1 MELISKIENYYRNS
15 NSVQKIIIINVIVFI
30 FPLII
35 KTILH
40 LFNIDSI
47 DIVSLFTIESDLK
60 NLIFKPWSI
69 FTYGFFHAGFYHLFW
84 NMLMLYYFGNMLQN
98 IFGDKL
104 IYRVFFNGILFG
116 GLFYVISYNIFPVFK
131 GNVSQMIGASA
142 GVMAVLFYLSS
153 YSPNMRIR
161 FFIIDIKLIYIALFL
176 LILDII
182 QIPNGNS
189 GGHIAHI
196 GGALIGYLMLKYNYQ
211 GLDLSLFSSFLKSG
225 KKIKNKDLDFNK
237 IDQKKID
244 KILDKISESGYDS
257 LSKDEKNYLFKAGNK
272 DKKK

>member
-1 MELISKIENYYRNS
+1 MGL
-15 NSVQKIIIINVIVFI
+15 
-30 FPLII
+30 
-35 KTILH
+35 
-40 LFNIDSI
+40 
-47 DIVSLFTIESDLK
+47 
-60 NLIFKPWSI
+60 NLN
-69 FTYGFFHAGFYHLFW
+69 FF
-84 NMLMLYYFGNMLQN
+84 
-98 IFGDKL
+98 
-104 IYRVFFNGILFG
+104 GI
-116 GLFYVISYNIFPVFK
+116 
-131 GNVSQMIGASA
+131 
-142 GVMAVLFYLSS
+142 
-153 YSPNMRIR
+153 
-161 FFIIDIKLIYIALFL
+161 FIIWPPFFP
-176 LILDII
+176 DII

-257 LSKDEKNYLFKAGNK
+257 LSKEEKNYLFKAGNK

>member
-15 NSVQKIIIINVIVFI
+15 NSVQKIIIINIIVFI

-40 LFNIDSI
+40 LFNIDNI
-47 DIVSLFTIESDLK
+47 DIVSFFTIESEIK

-84 NMLMLYYFGNMLQN
+84 NMLMFYYFGNMLQN

-104 IYRVFFNGILFG
+104 IYRIFFNGVITG
-116 GLFYVISYNIFPVFK
+116 GLIYVISYNIFPVFK

-161 FFIIDIKLIYIALFL
+161 FFIIEIKLIYIALFL

-225 KKIKNKDLDFNK
+225 KKIKNKKTDFNK

-257 LSKDEKNYLFKAGNK
+257 LSKEEKNYLFKAGNK

>member
-15 NSVQKIIIINVIVFI
+15 NSVQKIIIINIIVFI

-196 GGALIGYLMLKYNYQ
+196 GGCLLYT
-211 GLDLSLFSSFLKSG
+211 SPSPR
-225 KKIKNKDLDFNK
+225 
-237 IDQKKID
+237 
-244 KILDKISESGYDS
+244 DS
-257 LSKDEKNYLFKAGNK
+257 
-272 DKKK
+272 

>member
-15 NSVQKIIIINVIVFI
+15 NSVQKIIIINIIVFI

-104 IYRVFFNGILFG
+104 IYRVFF
-116 GLFYVISYNIFPVFK
+116 
-131 GNVSQMIGASA
+131 
-142 GVMAVLFYLSS
+142 
-153 YSPNMRIR
+153 
-161 FFIIDIKLIYIALFL
+161 
-176 LILDII
+176 
-182 QIPNGNS
+182 
-189 GGHIAHI
+189 
-196 GGALIGYLMLKYNYQ
+196 
-211 GLDLSLFSSFLKSG
+211 
-225 KKIKNKDLDFNK
+225 
-237 IDQKKID
+237 
-244 KILDKISESGYDS
+244 
-257 LSKDEKNYLFKAGNK
+257 
-272 DKKK
+272 

>member
-1 MELISKIENYYRNS
+1 
-15 NSVQKIIIINVIVFI
+15 
-30 FPLII
+30 
-35 KTILH
+35 
-40 LFNIDSI
+40 
-47 DIVSLFTIESDLK
+47 
-60 NLIFKPWSI
+60 
-69 FTYGFFHAGFYHLFW
+69 
-84 NMLMLYYFGNMLQN
+84 
-98 IFGDKL
+98 
-104 IYRVFFNGILFG
+104 
-116 GLFYVISYNIFPVFK
+116 
-131 GNVSQMIGASA
+131 MIGASA

-257 LSKDEKNYLFKAGNK
+257 LSKEEKNYLFKAGNK